1 VPDIPNE
8 QKVIDQI
15 FNEARELP
23 LDQIGAF
30 LEKACSGRPP
40 NVREEVDQL
49 LAHDRQAQAG
59 ANSLSP
65 PPPPIGELPRTTP
78 IPEAQEVKPQGVPS
92 QSTATDR
99 NLLFGIAALQFDF
112 ITRDQLI
119 SAMHTWVL
127 TKHRPLGEILVEQ
140 DALAPSDQQLLEAMV
155 DRNLDLHN
163 HDVQRSLARLSSVSS
178 LHVDLLAL
186 GDRDVDQTLA
196 VVSAAQDK
204 DSKETETWAHGTSTG
219 RRFQVLRPYR
229 EGGMG
234 KVSYARDGELNR
246 DVALKQIRDKF
257 ADEPAS
263 RTRFVLEAEITG
275 GLEHPGVVPVYG
287 LGQDD
292 DGRPFYAMRFID
304 GDRLTDAIARFHAP
318 DQKRNTTSDRAL
330 EFRNLL
336 RRLIDVCDAMEYAH
350 SRGVL
355 HRDLKP
361 RNIMLGKYGETLV
374 VDWGL
379 AKVVGR
385 AERPGGEEERTFR
398 PSSESESA
406 RTLQGSS
413 HGTIGYMSPEQAAG
427 RLDELGPATDVYSL
441 GSILHTIL
449 TGRQTFQSSQMD
461 VLERI
466 IQGRFAN
473 PRSLDHTIPR
483 PLEAIC
489 LKSLATKPAER
500 YQSVAQL
507 ATDVERWLADEPV
520 SAFTDPWFVGLQRFA
535 RRHRTAVTNAI
546 VLVFAAFITLAMVS
560 GLTISKNRQLRKA
573 NSRVTQNYE
582 LAEKERRRAEDN
594 IDSTRSL
601 AFQLLSVAEEELSR
615 VSGKELRRQQ
625 LTSEALEQF
634 QRLREQRR
642 DDPIMSRQLARMHLM
657 LANVERTLGKTD
669 SAEGHYTEAIQLLQN
684 LRKTSNGSQV
694 TDLLAETLRDLAS
707 MVKGL
712 GRLRDSASALSQ
724 ASRLADELLESH
736 PADVR
741 YHRTK
746 ATVLLA
752 LASLQFELGDFTESS
767 VASGEAAKTLHKLTK
782 EDDDEHNRLLL
793 VLCLVRHGEAL
804 REMGQNDESQDALR
818 EAFTQIE
825 SPGDATITNDVR
837 HAKARVLL
845 ALAKTMLASDDT
857 KQAIAHVVDAV
868 AIWEKLAKEFSKYAF
883 YRRYH
888 AESLSLHAKLQI
900 REGRLAPAE
909 ANLDLANELLT
920 DIVDESPDDVA
931 TLAVLSQTLAI
942 RAHLARAEGDHQ
954 QAAVMLESAIE
965 IQKQLVDK
973 TPESAVQLQRLG
985 SLEKQLEE
993 ESK

>member
-1 VPDIPNE
+1 
-8 QKVIDQI
+8 
-15 FNEARELP
+15 
-23 LDQIGAF
+23 
-30 LEKACSGRPP
+30 
-40 NVREEVDQL
+40 
-49 LAHDRQAQAG
+49 
-59 ANSLSP
+59 
-65 PPPPIGELPRTTP
+65 
-78 IPEAQEVKPQGVPS
+78 
-92 QSTATDR
+92 
-99 NLLFGIAALQFDF
+99 
-112 ITRDQLI
+112 
-119 SAMHTWVL
+119 
-127 TKHRPLGEILVEQ
+127 
-140 DALAPSDQQLLEAMV
+140 
-155 DRNLDLHN
+155 
-163 HDVQRSLARLSSVSS
+163 
-178 LHVDLLAL
+178 
-186 GDRDVDQTLA
+186 
-196 VVSAAQDK
+196 
-204 DSKETETWAHGTSTG
+204 
-219 RRFQVLRPYR
+219 
-229 EGGMG
+229 
-234 KVSYARDGELNR
+234 
-246 DVALKQIRDKF
+246 
-257 ADEPAS
+257 
-263 RTRFVLEAEITG
+263 
-275 GLEHPGVVPVYG
+275 
-287 LGQDD
+287 
-292 DGRPFYAMRFID
+292 
-304 GDRLTDAIARFHAP
+304 
-318 DQKRNTTSDRAL
+318 
-330 EFRNLL
+330 
-336 RRLIDVCDAMEYAH
+336 MEYAH

-413 HGTIGYMSPEQAAG
+413 HGTIGYMSHEQAAG

-724 ASRLADELLESH
+724 ASRLADELL
-736 PADVR
+736 
-741 YHRTK
+741 
-746 ATVLLA
+746 
-752 LASLQFELGDFTESS
+752 
-767 VASGEAAKTLHKLTK
+767 
-782 EDDDEHNRLLL
+782 
-793 VLCLVRHGEAL
+793 
-804 REMGQNDESQDALR
+804 
-818 EAFTQIE
+818 
-825 SPGDATITNDVR
+825 
-837 HAKARVLL
+837 
-845 ALAKTMLASDDT
+845 
-857 KQAIAHVVDAV
+857 
-868 AIWEKLAKEFSKYAF
+868 
-883 YRRYH
+883 
-888 AESLSLHAKLQI
+888 
-900 REGRLAPAE
+900 
-909 ANLDLANELLT
+909 
-920 DIVDESPDDVA
+920 
-931 TLAVLSQTLAI
+931 
-942 RAHLARAEGDHQ
+942 
-954 QAAVMLESAIE
+954 
-965 IQKQLVDK
+965 
-973 TPESAVQLQRLG
+973 
-985 SLEKQLEE
+985 
-993 ESK
+993 